1 MSLTSL
7 SEHVLIL
14 QACTCLLYTSLLAR
28 SGNVDNP
35 DRNWSAWK
43 KIDLQKDLPI
53 DAPAARFIQ
62 WKAVLQPGS
71 PMPVIDSVIINY
83 CLLYTSRCV

>member
-1 MSLTSL
+1 MSSMPRTSPL
-7 SEHVLIL
+7 GRAEVRGNGNF
-14 QACTCLLYTSLLAR
+14 ALLAR

-71 PMPVIDSVIINY
+71 P
-83 CLLYTSRCV
+83 CL